1 MRIITIRGLTG
12 SGADEIGR
20 LLAKKLGYDFVDR
33 EIIALIAKRL
43 KLPKQEVSMKEM
55 PPSTLFG
62 RITEVMAGTYSI
74 NPGSP
79 DVSLPTWL
87 IPLNDVRYRKTLEH
101 VIKEIARNR
110 SIVIVGRGSQF
121 ILKND
126 PDVFHIFTVAPIE
139 IRISRMSKELKS
151 DEKTAK
157 QEIDRLDGS
166 RRAFIRRYFK
176 AELDD
181 PKYYDI
187 VINTGHFTLDA
198 AVSLIAYALKVRE

>member
-1 MRIITIRGLTG
+1 MRIITIRGLAG
-12 SGADEIGR
+12 SGADEIGK

-33 EIIALIAKRL
+33 EIIALIAKKL
-43 KLPKQEVSMKEM
+43 KLPKQDVSMKEM

-62 RITEVMAGTYSI
+62 RIAEVMAGTYSI

-87 IPLNDVRYRKTLEH
+87 IPLNDARYRKTLEH
-101 VIKEIARNR
+101 VINAISKNR

-121 ILKND
+121 ILKSN
-126 PDVFHIFTVAPIE
+126 PEAFHIFTVAPIE
-139 IRISRMSKELKS
+139 NRITRISKDLKT
-151 DEKTAK
+151 DGKTAK
-157 QEIDRLDGS
+157 QEIERFDSS

-181 PKYYDI
+181 PIYYDL
-187 VINTGHFTLDA
+187 VINTSHYSFDA
-198 AVSLIAYALKVRE
+198 VVSLIAYALKVR